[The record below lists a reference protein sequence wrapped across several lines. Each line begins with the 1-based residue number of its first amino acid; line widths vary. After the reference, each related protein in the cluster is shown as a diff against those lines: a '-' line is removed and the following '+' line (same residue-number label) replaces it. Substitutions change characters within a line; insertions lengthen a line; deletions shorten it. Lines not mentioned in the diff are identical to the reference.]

1 MTPRELIGIVLIIV
15 SVALTPVAW
24 MHSRIL
30 WSVSGLLLIL
40 GAILFYTE
48 RMTRRAIELEKHE
61 TGGSGSPVVPRDI
74 HNYSGWRTGGRSET
88 MDHAES
94 TDAD

>member
-1 MTPRELIGIVLIIV
+1 MSFRELIRVVLIIV

-30 WSVSGLLLIL
+30 WLVSSLLLIL
-40 GAILFYTE
+40 GAVLFYTE

-61 TGGSGSPVVPRDI
+61 TGGSGSPVPRDI

-94 TDAD
+94 SDAD